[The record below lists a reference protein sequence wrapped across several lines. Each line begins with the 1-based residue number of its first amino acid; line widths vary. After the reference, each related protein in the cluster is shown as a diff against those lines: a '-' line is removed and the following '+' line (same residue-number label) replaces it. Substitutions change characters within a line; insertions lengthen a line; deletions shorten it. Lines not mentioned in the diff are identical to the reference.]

1 MTSTGRPTF
10 TRSAI
15 VKAEEPKV
23 AARAAR
29 ILIEELLQELKLNG
43 FDPSRFDSEITI
55 TVRRHLER
63 T

>member
-1 MTSTGRPTF
+1 MTTSGRATF

-23 AARAAR
+23 AVRAAR
-29 ILIEELLQELKLNG
+29 ILIEELLQKLKLHG
-43 FDPSRFDSEITI
+43 FDPSRFDGEITI
-55 TVRRHLER
+55 TMRRHLDR